1 MSETL
6 IEKLSKRECVTV
18 LDKDNLKTVIDKLNE
33 YNIGALP
40 VLNKNNVL
48 VGIISERDI
57 IHLISKNSEVL
68 ILNKKVEACM
78 TKSIISCGKNTRA
91 DELMELMT
99 KYKIRHIPI
108 VIKNN
113 LVGIISIG
121 DVVKR
126 LLEKYKSET
135 LMLREYISL

>member
-78 TKSIISCGKNTRA
+78 TKSIIFCGKNTRA

>member
-1 MSETL
+1 MNSSNDLDDIFKAMEEIDRLSEKRKK
-6 IEKLSKRECVTV
+6 EK
-18 LDKDNLKTVIDKLNE
+18 
-33 YNIGALP
+33 
-40 VLNKNNVL
+40 
-48 VGIISERDI
+48 
-57 IHLISKNSEVL
+57 EVL

>member
-48 VGIISERDI
+48 VGVISERDI

-68 ILNKKVEACM
+68 ILNKKVESCM
-78 TKSIISCGKNTRA
+78 TKSIISCGKKTRA